1 MVMWIKVASK
11 NFSKRKTWQITKNE
25 KTRLSISNEQVSVTV
40 GSLTAA
46 NDRCGSKP
54 GEEGQTVEAEQV
66 FIHPRCVPP
75 ECQINYFD

>member
-1 MVMWIKVASK
+1 MVLEIYI
-11 NFSKRKTWQITKNE
+11 FSIVFLLDSCVYFYL
-25 KTRLSISNEQVSVTV
+25 LSISNEQVSVTV